1 MSEKNK
7 RGAAVNGPGK
17 VGAVKVTPGAD
28 GNKFSVALI
37 KLASG
42 FEKLCKDA
50 GGLEEYQQVLDS
62 RTGLHQEL
70 EQQKREMQELNRRMN
85 DIQQQKDE
93 EVGQLQS
100 ELSESNR
107 SIEILLHQ
115 FGGKY
120 MDWDAD
126 KSQHDKESAELS
138 QLKDEL
144 ERTQNEA
151 KISKSETKRLQ
162 EELNKTEKQLE
173 KEINSTDTLKNRL
186 QRKILECEEATN
198 RLNKYE
204 TKLKKMQ
211 NDLGI
216 LRIDESQV

>member
-17 VGAVKVTPGAD
+17 VGAIKATPGAD
-28 GNKFSVALI
+28 GNKFSAALI
-37 KLASG
+37 KLASS

-62 RTGLHQEL
+62 RTGLQQEL

-85 DIQQQKDE
+85 DIQQQNAE

-100 ELSESNR
+100 ELSESKLF
-107 SIEILLHQ
+107 IENLLHQ

-120 MDWDAD
+120 IEWDAD

-151 KISKSETKRLQ
+151 KISNSEIKRLQ
-162 EELNKTEKQLE
+162 EDLNKREKQLE
-173 KEINSTDTLKNRL
+173 KEIGSTDRLKNRL
-186 QRKILECEEATN
+186 QRTQLELEEATDKVK
-198 RLNKYE
+198 KYNVN
-204 TKLKKMQ
+204 LKNMQ
-211 NDLGI
+211 SYLGI